1 MLNPSEILNTHIFY
15 GCLHAIHEICDITVI
30 LSSLYHV
37 TPLYRAIFSSMV
49 GKNFHH
55 CFWGFSF
62 LEILVSTLGT
72 KGRNSSTPQT
82 KTIIYTR
89 NVQPPEFIETFMI
102 MLRVVF

>member
-49 GKNFHH
+49 GKN
-55 CFWGFSF
+55 

-72 KGRNSSTPQT
+72 KDRNSSTPQS

-89 NVQPPEFIETFMI
+89 NVQPPEFIETSMI
-102 MLRVVF
+102 SMIILRVVF